1 MRREDGLG
9 TVNEPVEQQ
18 GEQQA
23 KNLTGNLAGKTVW
36 VMTDGKAGME
46 NQCLGLAEAL
56 IALGGEAP
64 IVKRLAPPV
73 SVVFPA
79 AAVLVFAAFDT

>member
-9 TVNEPVEQQ
+9 TVNEPV
-18 GEQQA
+18 EQQA

-64 IVKRLAPPV
+64 IVKRLA
-73 SVVFPA
+73 
-79 AAVLVFAAFDT
+79 